1 MKLSDLNLDEKY
13 TYADYVK
20 WTFDE
25 AVELIKGRIFKM
37 AAPLSN
43 HQVSSTNFTYLFK
56 THLKGSRCQVFAALP
71 KHWLNITAEH
81 SRCRLY

>member
-43 HQVSSTNFTYLFK
+43 HQVSSTNFTYPF
-56 THLKGSRCQVFAALP
+56 
-71 KHWLNITAEH
+71 N
-81 SRCRLY
+81 CRLKR